1 MGISRMND
9 YSSAFAN
16 FKLQQI
22 PSVSVDELQKQGLQA
37 DRVNTPVSEPDNSVP
52 AVQENRKQAD
62 IAVGDVSLTF
72 NQKED
77 FGYIGK
83 DSSIEKLDMEK
94 AISDMKKDQV
104 LQQYQYFVGR
114 NERLTNQ
121 DNRDGLVIMK
131 F

>member
-1 MGISRMND
+1 MGISRIND

-16 FKLQQI
+16 NKLQQI
-22 PSVSVDELQKQGLQA
+22 PSVSVDELQNKRLQA
-37 DRVNTPVSEPDNSVP
+37 DQVNNPVSEPDNSALTVR
-52 AVQENRKQAD
+52 ENRKQAD

-83 DSSIEKLDMEK
+83 DSSIEDLDMEK

-114 NERLTNQ
+114 NDRLINQ
-121 DNRDGLVIMK
+121 DNGDGLVIMK